1 MQLIK
6 ASQYVQDEVTPSP
19 TGPLSPK
26 AALTFVWGS
35 TADNMDVPRLNNTA
49 EACNHEGLQQLAA
62 ARNVSP
68 NGNDLMLQHLEQ
80 VQISHEAA
88 AGVLD
93 FTDVASG
100 RLYYSNQGSNCG
112 GGVGGGGRVSSTV
125 TSCSLSADCNA
136 SNNGR
141 PITIVDYLNEG
152 FPEVK
157 QEENFVL
164 AGSYL
169 LKGPRRGTRSKE
181 RMGPIIQTDDQ
192 LAASDNV
199 PLLTHYPNT
208 GPAFNPLDELLRASN
223 YTEMMS
229 KQLKSS
235 CNFLEGLGCAGVNG
249 DLYDGHH
256 NNINND
262 EKINISDNS
271 NQQQLG
277 NFLNPDF
284 GYWRGFK
291 GCTNPLEDVHMLDLQ
306 VEENKRQLQLEE
318 LRRVLCDTSALRSSN
333 NNFNHTTNSFVLN
346 NLHGSLSMDG
356 LNGASSLPSFNGCFN
371 MKDHE
376 ALSLKRVMN
385 RGSTHNA
392 KEGAGAANHKP
403 TIKGQWTPEED
414 KRLSQLVEKHGQQ
427 HWSRIAVDLPG
438 RKGKQ
443 CRERYQNHL
452 RPDIKRDDWSREE
465 EERMVELHAQFG
477 NKWAEIAKYLPGRT
491 DNAIKNHWNATLR
504 RQDNGKKH
512 KRMDGSHGTVLR
524 KYQQSLFAD
533 KKLWVPPASSSND
546 PSKQR
551 IKPSLNHEP
560 PHKINYPAHAS
571 LNSSE
576 PLPKHEFNPSLPS
589 LNPPLC
595 SPNPLHNLL
604 CTQPPNPNSCSWTP
618 SSSSSSLASSI
629 LMHACSS
636 CPPPSFSHAN
646 ALLHGRPCNPAAFA
660 SLLPLIHD
668 HQPILASHH
677 QSLLGANHPS
687 LAALINGNQIV
698 YDNGLSTS
706 HNGASQQDEN
716 TSIMKGTFLQCQG
729 LLPDYMKEGGV
740 SNSNQGNFLRSTG
753 MNEADSIS
761 SVVEA
766 ANGYKKACS
775 DQHKDGAALR
785 EEQQLLEKINKEI
798 NDMMM
803 MDDMNAQSGKLKS
816 ILYNTSASKE
826 GAIKPASTVQAF
838 EEELQFGKVCNL
850 LDEKAYSKDMDL
862 IEMVTQQPHMA
873 SKDPCLDK
881 IMSVN
886 EELASCSAGTNMNN
900 KRAFTYTPFVTDEES
915 CNLRA
920 W

>member
-35 TADNMDVPRLNNTA
+35 TTDNMDVPRLNNTA
-49 EACNHEGLQQLAA
+49 EACNHEALQQLAA
-62 ARNVSP
+62 NRNVSAK
-68 NGNDLMLQHLEQ
+68 GNDLILQHLEQ
-80 VQISHEAA
+80 VQISNEAA
-88 AGVLD
+88 AGVLE
-93 FTDVASG
+93 FTDDASG
-100 RLYYSNQGSNCG
+100 RLYYPNQGSNCG
-112 GGVGGGGRVSSTV
+112 GGGVSSTV
-125 TSCSLSADCNA
+125 TSCSVSADCNA
-136 SNNGR
+136 SNNVR
-141 PITIVDYLNEG
+141 HITSVDYLNEG
-152 FPEVK
+152 FHEVK
-157 QEENFVL
+157 REEDFVL

-181 RMGPIIQTDDQ
+181 RMGAIIQTEDQ

-199 PLLTHYPNT
+199 PLLTHYPNP
-208 GPAFNPLDELLRASN
+208 GPAFNPLDELLRAST

-235 CNFLEGLGCAGVNG
+235 CNYLEGLGCAGVNG
-249 DLYDGHH
+249 GYDGHL
-256 NNINND
+256 NNINN
-262 EKINISDNS
+262 EKLNINN
-271 NQQQLG
+271 NL

-333 NNFNHTTNSFVLN
+333 HTNTNFLLN
-346 NLHGSLSMDG
+346 TVHGSLSVDG

-385 RGSTHNA
+385 RGSSHNA
-392 KEGAGAANHKP
+392 KEGAAGAANHKP
-403 TIKGQWTPEED
+403 TIKGQWTLEED

-512 KRMDGSHGTVLR
+512 KRMDGSHCTVLR

-533 KKLWVPPASSSND
+533 KKLAVPPASSSND

-551 IKPSLNHEP
+551 VKLSLNHEP
-560 PHKINYPAHAS
+560 PHKIINPAHAS

-576 PLPKHEFNPSLPS
+576 PLPKHELNPSLPS

-604 CTQPPNPNSCSWTP
+604 CAQPPNPNSCSWTP
-618 SSSSSSLASSI
+618 SSSSLANSI

-636 CPPPSFSHAN
+636 RPPPSFSHVN
-646 ALLHGRPCNPAAFA
+646 ALFHGRPCSNPASFA
-660 SLLPLIHD
+660 SLPPLIHD

-687 LAALINGNQIV
+687 LTTFISGNQIV
-698 YDNGLSTS
+698 YDNGVSTS
-706 HNGASQQDEN
+706 HNDACQQDEN

-729 LLPDYMKEGGV
+729 LVPDGGI
-740 SNSNQGNFLRSTG
+740 SNSNQGDFLRSTG

-766 ANGYKKACS
+766 ANGYKTARG

-798 NDMMM
+798 NEMMM
-803 MDDMNAQSGKLKS
+803 MDDMNAELDKLKS
-816 ILYNTSASKE
+816 ILYNPSASKE
-826 GAIKPASTVQAF
+826 GAIKPANTVQAF

-850 LDEKAYSKDMDL
+850 FDEKAYSKDMDL

-881 IMSVN
+881 ILSVN
-886 EELASCSAGTNMNN
+886 EELASCSGTNMNN
-900 KRAFTYTPFVTDEES
+900 KRAFSYTPFVTDEES